1 MNPTLNQ
8 FSLNRGA
15 SRKQIP
21 ISFRAVAI
29 LFSLAVFF
37 TGPGHAMQ
45 DLAGCADPAKRP
57 QDPDAPITLRVQP
70 PRDLV
75 AKPVANPL
83 GLTLNEFSLGWQP
96 PAVGGKQTAFHI
108 LVASDRRKLDAGV
121 GDLWDS
127 GWRPSAQNA
136 EVPYRGAA
144 LPAAAEVWWKV
155 RIIADSGAADA
166 FSEASSIKT
175 AALPPPPAPAK
186 RSASAEGGEPK
197 YIEGKTGKAIEFD
210 PKSAM
215 IRIPAYPELRP
226 LDGTTVCA
234 WIKPTVESKGKQTV
248 FRIEDG
254 GDRRFMAIGGAKG
267 IWGLWFGLGIGGKYT
282 EISAAYEPAKLID
295 GQWHHVAGTFDGKQM
310 RLYIDGKKVGEL
322 PQPGKLAPGRPTVGS
337 IGAYNGRN
345 EPFNGGIDDMRV
357 YTGALT
363 EEQVA
368 QLVAGKVEPVPEAVV
383 GHWKLD
389 GNLDNDADKK
399 VAVAPDRPRNRV
411 VFLGNTLIS
420 AMEKYGFLETALTAR
435 WPQHDLTFRNV
446 GWPADD
452 VLGTARSEFGSD
464 QNTGSWQPP
473 SAKQGFG
480 FSVLMDHVADARPTS
495 LIVGYGG
502 EAAFADGDAGFKRF
516 QEGYEELLT
525 ALEKFGAK
533 LILLAPPR
541 HESFGPP
548 MPDPAE
554 ANRRLQRAS
563 AWIAEV
569 AKKRGHRFVELF
581 DSLVARGPDERLTEN
596 GVHLNRLGYQRMA
609 ETVLRQLGVQEEGPT
624 VAFAE
629 SGQVLQSSRA
639 RVSGVETTKRGVRFD
654 LTTETLPTLAWSAPG
669 RIVAVSD
676 AALKIDG
683 ETRLEAGAAEW
694 SKGVAI
700 AAGPDLDQVEE
711 LRQLIVKKN
720 ELYRARLRPLN
731 KTYIFLFRRYEMGH
745 LAYESDD
752 LQRLA
757 EEKEEL
763 IARLR
768 VPRAHRY
775 ALERIEPWKLPRD
788 YRDKVVPKDIPK
800 PDTDA
805 ELKAF
810 TVAEGLEVSLF
821 AANPMIANPINLNWD
836 TRGRAWVS
844 TSTTYPHN
852 KPGRVPNDR
861 IVILEDTDHDGRA
874 DKHTVF
880 AEGLLVPHSVMPVP
894 GGAYVC
900 SATEFLFLADAD
912 GDDVSES
919 RRVVYAGFGNADVHH
934 MIHGLRWAPWG
945 ELYFNQ
951 SIYINSFV
959 ETPWGNR
966 RLNGSG
972 IWRFR
977 PENERLDV
985 FARGMI
991 NPWGHTFD
999 RWGQS
1004 FATDGAGGS
1013 GPHYVFPGA
1022 AFPTAVGAQRILRG
1036 LIPGKPKN
1044 TAAEFISGRHLPGR
1058 LQGSLLAN
1066 DFRANRVVRYEIKE
1080 NESGFAAAE
1089 VETILHSSHRSF
1101 RPVDLKMGPEGALY
1115 VVDWYNAIV
1124 DHGEVDFYHPLRDK
1138 AHGRIWRLTAKG
1150 QPVLKR
1156 PQIHGAEIGA
1166 LLEALGAPEDWTRG
1180 QARRELASRDRAQV
1194 LAALGKWEAA
1204 LAVDAGTEHR
1214 RLEALWLH
1222 GALRAPNADL
1232 LKRVLASG
1240 DYHAR
1245 AAAVRMVA
1253 QWLSDLPD
1261 ALPMLARAVEDEQPR
1276 VRLEAVN
1283 ALREVGSLA
1292 AANLA
1297 LRALALPVD
1306 KNLDFALWLTAR
1318 ETQEQWVSAL
1328 QAGKPVFD
1336 GKLDRLAFALGAS
1349 TDRRAMEPLV
1359 AMVRDGK
1366 IKGAERDG
1374 AIRTI
1379 AGLGGPEELGAVLEI
1394 AAREP
1399 ALWPA
1404 VADGAQANRNAPRD
1418 ASAVAKFLG
1427 HDSVPVRSA
1436 AAELCGRWKLDSAK
1450 PQLIAMVS
1458 GTASLQPDRLVAA
1471 RALARIGD
1479 LESLAALAADKPLP
1493 VRAAAIAAWAGTKPG
1508 DAATPAAR
1516 LLAQLESPQDA
1527 APVFAA
1533 FVSREDGPAAL
1544 AKAIADVQLPPA
1556 IATDGIRTALG
1567 VGRDLSALIAALTK
1581 SGALQPVTSQMKP
1594 EERRQLLED
1603 VQKLGDSER
1612 GAKIFRRQEL
1622 ACVVCHVVGDV
1633 GGKLGPDLTTVGAY
1647 MTPESLLE
1655 SLLNPSSA
1663 IKQGYETV
1671 IVKRK
1676 GGELVS
1682 GTLQRRTDTAVL
1694 IRDPGGEIVSVPNGD
1709 VEKLDTSPVSLM
1721 PPGLTDRLR
1730 RDELI
1735 DLMRFLT
1742 SRGKK
1747 DASAK

>member
-1 MNPTLNQ
+1 MPN
-8 FSLNRGA
+8 SLRRFVFLA
-15 SRKQIP
+15 S
-21 ISFRAVAI
+21 AI
-29 LFSLAVFF
+29 LFSLAGFF
-37 TGPGHAMQ
+37 TLPGHAKELQ
-45 DLAGCADPAKRP
+45 PI
-57 QDPDAPITLRVQP
+57 PDK
-70 PRDLV
+70 LV

-83 GLTLNEFSLGWQP
+83 GLTLNEFSLGWQLP
-96 PAVGGKQTAFHI
+96 PVGGKQMAFHV
-108 LVASDRRKLDAGV
+108 LVASDRQKLDAGV

-127 GWRPSAQNA
+127 GWRQSAQNA
-136 EVPYRGAA
+136 GVPYRGAA
-144 LPAAAEVWWKV
+144 LPAGAELWWKV
-155 RIIADSGAADA
+155 RIIADNGAAGA
-166 FSEASSIKT
+166 FSEASSIKI

-197 YIEGKTGKAIEFD
+197 YIEGKTGKAIEFGPD
-210 PKSAM
+210 AAM
-215 IRIPAYPELRP
+215 ISIPAYPELRP
-226 LDGTTVCA
+226 LDGTTICA
-234 WIKPTVESKGKQTV
+234 WIKPTLDSKGKQTV

-267 IWGLWFGLGIGGKYT
+267 IWGLWFGLGIAGTYT
-282 EISAAYEPAKLID
+282 EISAACEPAKLID
-295 GQWHHVAGTFDGKQM
+295 GQWHHVAGTFDGKLL
-310 RLYIDGKKVGEL
+310 RLYIDGKKVAERE
-322 PQPGKLAPGRPTVGS
+322 QPGKLAPGRPTTGS
-337 IGAYNGRN
+337 IGANARR
-345 EPFNGGIDDMRV
+345 EPFNGGIDELRV
-357 YTGALT
+357 YSVALT

-368 QLVAGKVEPVPEAVV
+368 QLVAGKAEPVPEAVV

-389 GNLDNDADKK
+389 DNVDNEAEMK
-399 VAVAPDRPRNRV
+399 VAVAPDRPRNRI

-420 AMEKYGFLETALTAR
+420 AMEKHGFLETALTAR
-435 WPQHDLTFRNV
+435 WPHHDLTFRNL

-452 VLGTARSEFGSD
+452 VFGTARSEFGSD
-464 QNTGSWQPP
+464 QNTGSWRPP

-480 FSVLMDHVADARPTS
+480 YSVLMDHVTDARPTT

-502 EAAFADGDAGFKRF
+502 EAAFADGEAGFQRF
-516 QEGYEELLT
+516 QEGYEELLI
-525 ALEKFGAK
+525 ALEKFGVK
-533 LILLAPPR
+533 LILLGPPR

-554 ANRRLQRAS
+554 ANHRLRRAS
-563 AWIAEV
+563 TWIGEV

-581 DSLVARGPDERLTEN
+581 DSLVARGPTERLTEN

-609 ETVLRQLGVQEEGPT
+609 ETVLRQLGVQEEGPA

-629 SGQVLQSSRA
+629 SGQVLQFSRS
-639 RVSGVETTKRGVRFD
+639 RVTGVETTKRGIRFD
-654 LTTETLPTLAWSAPG
+654 LTTEMLPTLAWSAPA
-669 RIVAVSD
+669 RVVAAGD

-683 ETRLEAGAAEW
+683 EIRHEAGAAEW

-700 AAGPDLDQVEE
+700 TAGPDHDQVEE
-711 LRQLIVKKN
+711 LRQLIVTKN
-720 ELYRARLRPLN
+720 ELYRSRLRPQN
-731 KTYIFLFRRYEMGH
+731 KTYTFLFRRHEMGH
-745 LAYESDD
+745 LAYEIDD

-775 ALERIEPWKLPRD
+775 ALERVVAWKSPRD
-788 YRDKVVPKDIPK
+788 YAERYIPKDIPK

-810 TVAEGLEVSLF
+810 TVAEGLEISLF
-821 AANPMIANPINLNWD
+821 ADNPMIANPININWD

-844 TSTTYPHN
+844 TSMIYPHI
-852 KPGRVPNDR
+852 KPGRAPNDR
-861 IVILEDTDHDGRA
+861 IVILEDTNHDGRA
-874 DKHTVF
+874 DKYTVF
-880 AEGLLVPHSVMPVP
+880 AEDLLVPHSVMPVP
-894 GGAYVC
+894 GGAYVA
-900 SATEFLFLADAD
+900 SATELLFLADAD
-912 GDDVSES
+912 DDGVSES

-945 ELYFNQ
+945 ELYFLQ

-966 RLNGSG
+966 QLNGSG

-977 PENERLDV
+977 PESERLEV
-985 FARGMI
+985 FARGMT

-1004 FATDGAGGS
+1004 FATDGAGGN
-1013 GPHYVFPGA
+1013 GPHYAFPGA
-1022 AFPTAVGAQRILRG
+1022 AFPTAVGAERVLRG

-1044 TAAEFISGRHLPGR
+1044 TAAEFISGRHMPER

-1066 DFRANRVVRYEIKE
+1066 DYRANRVVRYEIKE
-1080 NESGFAAAE
+1080 NESGFTAAE

-1115 VVDWYNAIV
+1115 VVDWYNSIIG
-1124 DHGEVDFYHPLRDK
+1124 HGEVDFYHPLRDK
-1138 AHGRIWRLTAKG
+1138 THGRIWRLTAKG

-1156 PQIHGAEIGA
+1156 PEIHGAEIGA
-1166 LLEALGAPEDWTRG
+1166 LLEALGASEEWTRV
-1180 QARRELASRDRAQV
+1180 QAKRELANRDRAQV

-1204 LAVDAGTEHR
+1204 LAVNADTEHR

-1245 AAAVRMVA
+1245 AAAVRMVS
-1253 QWLSDLPD
+1253 QWLPD
-1261 ALPMLARAVEDEQPR
+1261 IPDTMPMLARAVEDEHPR

-1283 ALREVGSLA
+1283 ALREVGSLE

-1306 KNLDFALWLTAR
+1306 SNLDFALWLTAR
-1318 ETQEQWVSAL
+1318 ETQEQWVPAL

-1349 TDRRAMEPLV
+1349 TDRRAVEPLV
-1359 AMVRDGK
+1359 AMVRDHR
-1366 IKGAERDG
+1366 IKGAERDD
-1374 AIRTI
+1374 AVRTI
-1379 AGLGGPEELGAVLEI
+1379 AALGGPEELGAVLEI
-1394 AAREP
+1394 AGREP

-1404 VADGAQANRNAPRD
+1404 VADGAQANRNVPRD
-1418 ASAVAKFLG
+1418 SSAVAKFLG
-1427 HDSVPVRSA
+1427 HDSAPVRAA

-1450 PQLIAMVS
+1450 PQLIAMVT
-1458 GTASLQPDRLVAA
+1458 GPASQQPDRLVAA
-1471 RALARIGD
+1471 RALARMGD
-1479 LESLAALAADKPLP
+1479 LESLAALAADKSLL
-1493 VRAAAIAAWAGTKPG
+1493 VRAAAIAAWAGIMPG
-1508 DAATPAAR
+1508 DAASHAAR
-1516 LLAQLESPQDA
+1516 VLAQMESPQDA

-1533 FVSREDGPAAL
+1533 FVSLEDGPAAL
-1544 AKAIADVQLPPA
+1544 AKAIADVRLPSA
-1556 IATDGIRTALG
+1556 IATDGIRMALG
-1567 VGRDLSALIAALTK
+1567 VGRDLSTLIAALTK
-1581 SGALQPVTSQMKP
+1581 SGSLQPVTDQMKS
-1594 EERRQLLED
+1594 EDRLQLLED
-1603 VQKLGDSER
+1603 IQNLGDSER
-1612 GAKIFRRQEL
+1612 GSKIYHRKEM
-1622 ACVVCHVVGDV
+1622 ACVVCHAVGDI

-1647 MTPESLLE
+1647 MTPGFLLE

-1663 IKQGYETV
+1663 IAQGYETV

-1676 GGELVS
+1676 DGELVS
-1682 GTLQRRTDTAVL
+1682 GTLQRRTDAAVL
-1694 IRDPGGEIVSVPNGD
+1694 IREPSGEIVSIPNGD
-1709 VEKLDTSPVSLM
+1709 VEKLDTSPISLM
-1721 PPGLTDRLR
+1721 PSGLTDRLR

-1735 DLMRFLT
+1735 DLMCFLT

-1747 DASAK
+1747 DELAK